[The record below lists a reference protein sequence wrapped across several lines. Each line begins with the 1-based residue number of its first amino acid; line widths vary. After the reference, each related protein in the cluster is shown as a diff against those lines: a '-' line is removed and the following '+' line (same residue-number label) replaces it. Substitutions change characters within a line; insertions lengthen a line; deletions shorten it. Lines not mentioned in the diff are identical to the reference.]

1 MFKKS
6 YHRNIGLLGATEFF
20 AFLGITSFWLLFL
33 SQHGMSLWQIGL
45 LESIFHGTSLLS
57 EVPSGVLADRFSY
70 KSNLYLS
77 RLMSILS
84 CLLMLWG
91 NGHFWIYALGMM
103 VNAWAYNFDS
113 GTSSAMLFESAKE
126 AGLEHRYLKFSS
138 LMSGIAE
145 ATRTLGMVVAGFF
158 VHGFLDCTYRIQIV
172 LSLFVMV
179 FIFFM
184 KEPLLKEKREQSP
197 SISRIVSTVIR
208 EFKRNPRLLW
218 WLMTTQ
224 FIGVIMCMFYFY
236 YQNEMEV
243 LSSWQISLVMLVSS
257 GINIG
262 AVWLASRIGHRL
274 SALQLFPILVG
285 ITGLF
290 YGLSFLG
297 LPLIYVLI
305 YLVTDG
311 LYALFLPIFN
321 NDLQHVIAS
330 DVRATMLSV
339 NAMFFSLSMMG
350 IFPLTGWLIDQFGF
364 LSTFVGLGILLVL
377 LAILLAMTR
386 SYFGQETKRNHA

>member
-20 AFLGITSFWLLFL
+20 AFFGITSFWLLFL

-138 LMSGIAE
+138 LMSGIA
-145 ATRTLGMVVAGFF
+145 
-158 VHGFLDCTYRIQIV
+158 
-172 LSLFVMV
+172 
-179 FIFFM
+179 
-184 KEPLLKEKREQSP
+184 
-197 SISRIVSTVIR
+197 
-208 EFKRNPRLLW
+208 
-218 WLMTTQ
+218 
-224 FIGVIMCMFYFY
+224 
-236 YQNEMEV
+236 
-243 LSSWQISLVMLVSS
+243 
-257 GINIG
+257 
-262 AVWLASRIGHRL
+262 
-274 SALQLFPILVG
+274 
-285 ITGLF
+285 
-290 YGLSFLG
+290 
-297 LPLIYVLI
+297 
-305 YLVTDG
+305 
-311 LYALFLPIFN
+311 
-321 NDLQHVIAS
+321 
-330 DVRATMLSV
+330 
-339 NAMFFSLSMMG
+339 
-350 IFPLTGWLIDQFGF
+350 
-364 LSTFVGLGILLVL
+364 
-377 LAILLAMTR
+377 
-386 SYFGQETKRNHA
+386 